1 MSRFMNFIYFNGIVY
16 IAYMIVDKVFTY
28 FNLYSNPELGN
39 DLMVMPT
46 STDMILIGVNV
57 ILSSIC
63 GFYILYKI
71 KNYYS

>member
-16 IAYMIVDKVFTY
+16 IAYMIIDKVFTF

-46 STDMILIGVNV
+46 STDMVLIGIN
-57 ILSSIC
+57 ILLSSIC

-71 KNYYS
+71 KSD